1 MYRISQLM
9 STPVA
14 RSSKPEREYAGE
26 LSSTCVFPSFTCD
39 FLHGDSPFDCCSTDA
54 LTGSHFPCRRSPRLL
69 TNGYYVWT
77 EDSFVCDKDGNIT
90 LSPSQTS
97 VIYKENLVKIFRK
110 KKRLRRSFSSL
121 FQLGASKSWLHGSI
135 LGDVDSSSS
144 EDIWL
149 DEASRLDI
157 HHRSENETS
166 LLGEV
171 SFQTIL
177 LAACLIICA
186 CARWFLGGIL
196 VSVFTGFLV
205 VTIAYVVK
213 SLFLSLA
220 SYFEATTCV
229 RFAKFDSHSGA
240 PLMNVFS
247 LDIRKL
253 SDSQSAWNSCFIG
266 RNSSAFTKRL
276 EFDPL
281 LILLFQVN
289 RRILVGQIHQPNPT
303 PGFPQNILNL
313 DLQYV
318 NAVAPCLLK
327 KQLTLEEEGQPA
339 PSLQVAGPFTA
350 GQSMALAS
358 QQLLKSV
365 QVSCRVI
372 YCHMGSSVPFSLPAP
387 FQTWSM
393 LRDLH

>member
-14 RSSKPEREYAGE
+14 RSSKPEKEYAGE
-26 LSSTCVFPSFTCD
+26 LSSTCIFPSFTCD

-77 EDSFVCDKDGNIT
+77 EDSFLCDKDGNIT

-97 VIYKENLVKIFRK
+97 VTYKENLVRIFRK

-149 DEASRLDI
+149 DGASRLDI
-157 HHRSENETS
+157 HHRSENGADLDCSLTDDWKSETPNAECVNASASGHVASQPPGKNSHESPLQSQSMASDHLQGDAAHLSKTS

-177 LAACLIICA
+177 LAACLIISA

-196 VSVFTGFLV
+196 ASVFTCFLV

-266 RNSSAFTKRL
+266 RK
-276 EFDPL
+276 
-281 LILLFQVN
+281 
-289 RRILVGQIHQPNPT
+289 
-303 PGFPQNILNL
+303 
-313 DLQYV
+313 
-318 NAVAPCLLK
+318 
-327 KQLTLEEEGQPA
+327 
-339 PSLQVAGPFTA
+339 
-350 GQSMALAS
+350 
-358 QQLLKSV
+358 
-365 QVSCRVI
+365 
-372 YCHMGSSVPFSLPAP
+372 
-387 FQTWSM
+387 
-393 LRDLH
+393 